1 MRPDPTRCLLLIDDE
16 PAQRRLVTAI
26 GARAGWWVR
35 GAPDVETAAR
45 ILVDPEGPPVDA
57 ILLDHWLPG
66 PEGSALIEEIRALK
80 PDLPLLVM
88 TAQTSVAVAVE
99 AMRAGAHDFL
109 VKPIAPDSLL
119 AALNAAT
126 DRRQRSGGELRPLSE
141 KISNKPLAFDE
152 IVGSAPPFRSALAV
166 AAKAAR
172 ARVSVLIEGESG
184 AGKEVIAQAIHTASP
199 RGRKPMVTVNC
210 GAIPANLVESVL
222 FGHEKGAF
230 TGAFDRHIG
239 RFEDADGSTLF
250 LDEIGELPLDT
261 QVKLLR
267 ALETGEIQR
276 IGGRTVQTVDV
287 RIVAATNRRLAE
299 EVAKGRFREDLY
311 YRLNVV
317 HVPIPALRERASDIP
332 ALARH
337 LLARIAEQP
346 GMRHLS
352 ITDDG
357 LAVLMRYGWPGNVR
371 QLQNAL
377 FRAAVLCDGNAL
389 TAADFPQIA
398 QESTLTRRS
407 SDHHAALLT
416 GASAS
421 AAYHHGPGVTLY
433 DPDGNL
439 RPLEAI
445 EADVI
450 RLAIGHY
457 RGRMTE
463 VARRLGIGRS
473 TLYRKLGELGIS
485 DAA

>member
-1 MRPDPTRCLLLIDDE
+1 
-16 PAQRRLVTAI
+16 
-26 GARAGWWVR
+26 
-35 GAPDVETAAR
+35 
-45 ILVDPEGPPVDA
+45 
-57 ILLDHWLPG
+57 
-66 PEGSALIEEIRALK
+66 
-80 PDLPLLVM
+80 
-88 TAQTSVAVAVE
+88 
-99 AMRAGAHDFL
+99 
-109 VKPIAPDSLL
+109 
-119 AALNAAT
+119 
-126 DRRQRSGGELRPLSE
+126 
-141 KISNKPLAFDE
+141 
-152 IVGSAPPFRSALAV
+152 VGSAPPFRSALAV

-184 AGKEVIAQAIHTASP
+184 SGKEVIAQAIHTASP
-199 RGRKPMVTVNC
+199 RGRKPMITVNC
-210 GAIPANLVESVL
+210 GAIPENLVESVL

-230 TGAFDRHIG
+230 TGAFDRHVG

-250 LDEIGELPLDT
+250 LDEVGELPLDT

-276 IGGRTVQTVDV
+276 IGGRNIHMVDV
-287 RIVAATNRRLAE
+287 RIIAATNRRLAE
-299 EVAKGRFREDLY
+299 EVARGRFREDLY

-317 HVPIPALRERASDIP
+317 HVPIPPLRDRASDIP
-332 ALARH
+332 PLARH

-357 LAVLMRYGWPGNVR
+357 LEVLMRYGWPGNVR

-389 TAADFPQIA
+389 TAVDFPQIA
-398 QESTLTRRS
+398 QESTLSRRS
-407 SDHHAALLT
+407 SDYHRPALNGASQQAAL
-416 GASAS
+416 SN
-421 AAYHHGPGVTLY
+421 GPGITLY

-473 TLYRKLGELGIS
+473 TLYRKLGELGIG

>member
-1 MRPDPTRCLLLIDDE
+1 MRPDATRCLLLIDDE

-26 GARAGWWVR
+26 GARAGWWVM
-35 GAPDVETAAR
+35 GAPDADAAEKLLTSEEGREVE
-45 ILVDPEGPPVDA
+45 A

-66 PEGSALIEEIRALK
+66 EAGTDFIRHIRSLR
-80 PDLPLLVM
+80 PDLPLLVL
-88 TAQTSVAVAVE
+88 TAQTSVSVAVD
-99 AMRAGAHDFL
+99 AMRAGASDFL
-109 VKPIAPDSLL
+109 VKPIAPDRLI

-126 DRRQRSGGELRPLSE
+126 DRRKSGGELRPLSE
-141 KISNKPLAFDE
+141 KISKPLAFEE
-152 IVGSAPPFRSALAV
+152 IVGSSSEFRAALAV

-184 AGKEVIAQAIHTASP
+184 SGKEVIAQAIHSSSP
-199 RGRKPMVTVNC
+199 RGKKPMVTVNC

-239 RFEDADGSTLF
+239 RFEDADGSTVF
-250 LDEIGELPLDT
+250 LDEVGELPLDT

-267 ALETGEIQR
+267 VLESGEIQR
-276 IGGRTVQTVDV
+276 VGSRIVQTVDV
-287 RIVAATNRRLAE
+287 RIIAATNRRLIE
-299 EVAKGRFREDLY
+299 EVAAGRFREDLY

-317 HVPIPALRERASDIP
+317 HIDIPPLRARGSDIP
-332 ALARH
+332 PLARH

-352 ITDDG
+352 ITDDA
-357 LAVLMRYGWPGNVR
+357 LQVLMAYGWPGNVR

-377 FRAAVLCDGNAL
+377 FRAAVLCEGNAL

-398 QESTLTRRS
+398 QESALSKRA
-407 SDHHAALLT
+407 DDYHAKPLN
-416 GASAS
+416 GASQ
-421 AAYHHGPGVTLY
+421 AAAFSNAPGITLY
-433 DPDGNL
+433 QPDGNM
-439 RPLEAI
+439 RSLEEI

-473 TLYRKLGELGIS
+473 TLYRKLGELGIG

>member
-1 MRPDPTRCLLLIDDE
+1 
-16 PAQRRLVTAI
+16 
-26 GARAGWWVR
+26 
-35 GAPDVETAAR
+35 
-45 ILVDPEGPPVDA
+45 
-57 ILLDHWLPG
+57 
-66 PEGSALIEEIRALK
+66 
-80 PDLPLLVM
+80 
-88 TAQTSVAVAVE
+88 
-99 AMRAGAHDFL
+99 
-109 VKPIAPDSLL
+109 
-119 AALNAAT
+119 
-126 DRRQRSGGELRPLSE
+126 LSE
-141 KISNKPLAFDE
+141 KISKPLSFDE
-152 IVGSAPPFRSALAV
+152 IVGSAPLFRAAMAV

-184 AGKEVIAQAIHTASP
+184 SGKEVIAQAIHSSSP
-199 RGRKPMVTVNC
+199 RGRKPMITVNC
-210 GAIPANLVESVL
+210 GAIPENLVESVL

-250 LDEIGELPLDT
+250 LDEVGELPLET

-276 IGGRTVQTVDV
+276 IGGRSIHMVDV
-287 RIVAATNRRLAE
+287 RIIAATNRRLID
-299 EVAKGRFREDLY
+299 EVAAGRFREDLY

-317 HVPIPALRERASDIP
+317 HVDIPPLRARASDIP

-337 LLARIAEQP
+337 LLARIADQP
-346 GMRHLS
+346 GMRRLS
-352 ITDDG
+352 ITDDA
-357 LAVLMRYGWPGNVR
+357 LSVLIRYGWPGNVR

-377 FRAAVLCDGNAL
+377 FRAAVLCEGNAL

-398 QESTLTRRS
+398 QESTLSRRS
-407 SDHHAALLT
+407 SDFHGRGLDGASKSAALH
-416 GASAS
+416 S
-421 AAYHHGPGVTLY
+421 GPGITLY
-433 DPDGNL
+433 GDDGNMRSL
-439 RPLEAI
+439 DAI

>member
-1 MRPDPTRCLLLIDDE
+1 
-16 PAQRRLVTAI
+16 
-26 GARAGWWVR
+26 
-35 GAPDVETAAR
+35 
-45 ILVDPEGPPVDA
+45 
-57 ILLDHWLPG
+57 
-66 PEGSALIEEIRALK
+66 
-80 PDLPLLVM
+80 
-88 TAQTSVAVAVE
+88 VAVE
-99 AMRAGAHDFL
+99 AVRAGASDFL
-109 VKPIAPDSLL
+109 VKPLAPDRLL

-126 DRRQRSGGELRPLSE
+126 DRRRSNGELRPLSE
-141 KISNKPLAFDE
+141 KISKPLAFDE
-152 IVGSAPPFRSALAV
+152 IVGSAPEFRTALAI

-172 ARVSVLIEGESG
+172 ARVSVLVEGESG
-184 AGKEVIAQAIHTASP
+184 TGKEVIAQAIHTASP
-199 RGRKPMVTVNC
+199 RGKKQMITVNC
-210 GAIPANLVESVL
+210 GAIPENLVESVL

-250 LDEIGELPLDT
+250 LDEVGELPLDT

-267 ALETGEIQR
+267 AIESGEIQR
-276 IGGRTVQTVDV
+276 VGSRIVQTVDV
-287 RIVAATNRRLAE
+287 RVIAATNRRLID
-299 EVAKGRFREDLY
+299 EVAKGTFREDLY

-317 HVPIPALRERASDIP
+317 HTAIPPLRARASDIP

-352 ITDDG
+352 ITDDA
-357 LAVLMRYGWPGNVR
+357 LAVLMAYGWPGNVR

-389 TAADFPQIA
+389 TAEDFPHIR
-398 QESTLTRRS
+398 QESTYNKRADDYHARPMS
-407 SDHHAALLT
+407 AASNAAALSN
-416 GASAS
+416 GS
-421 AAYHHGPGVTLY
+421 GVTLFES
-433 DPDGNL
+433 DGNL

-473 TLYRKLGELGIS
+473 TLYRKLGELGIG